1 MKTTI
6 KGDMKTKAYLFINRD
21 AQAVSDF
28 MSQNRK
34 GTGVPP
40 SG

>member
-21 AQAVSDF
+21 GHFVVYF
-28 MSQNRK
+28 MSQNIK
-34 GTGVPP
+34 GTGVGP